1 MPVGTSLHA
10 SYAVQAFFIVSGFYM
25 SLVLSGKYQSSRL
38 IDFYRTRFLKIMPL
52 YYVSLILM
60 LSLNIG
66 VHNWGLNFFEYLYSD
81 RFANDL
87 YPLIM
92 INPMLLSPD
101 WTSLAGSFILFISQ
115 ITLVG
120 QEWVYFLATDAQGI
134 SYAGEFIG
142 TDNYLDHSFQVV
154 RDNAGVRIF
163 IPTLE
168 TPQIFLASYLLI
180 PQAWS
185 LSHELMFY
193 LLVPFL
199 VRLKNWSLLLVALV
213 FFLSRVYFLE
223 VQDLG
228 MMNWYEFKF
237 FPFELCFFL
246 AGMLSHRLFQYL
258 EENVIKESRRF
269 RLPAILLLVIAM
281 FSVGSLPGYSNWVF
295 YGMLVLLLP
304 FAFEGSDIRD
314 VKMFESPLRSRLNK
328 LDRRAGELAY
338 PLYTSH
344 LAIVVF
350 MYALIP
356 DLTSNIGQL
365 WSTFIILIST
375 LMLAMLLLKFV
386 QDPVDQY
393 RRDKL
398 SNATQLSRAERRRL
412 QRGKT

>member
-1 MPVGTSLHA
+1 
-10 SYAVQAFFIVSGFYM
+10 
-25 SLVLSGKYQSSRL
+25 
-38 IDFYRTRFLKIMPL
+38 
-52 YYVSLILM
+52 LILM
-60 LSLNIG
+60 FILYAG
-66 VHNWGLNFFEYLYSD
+66 VHQWGVDFFDYIYSD
-81 RFANDL
+81 RIRDDL
-87 YPLIM
+87 YPLIIGNTTF
-92 INPMLLSPD
+92 INGSWLNGLS
-101 WTSLAGSFILFISQ
+101 SLILSISQ

-120 QEWVYFLATDAQGI
+120 QEWVYFLATDQENVLWNSEFMSSA
-134 SYAGEFIG
+134 SYI
-142 TDNYLDHSFQVV
+142 DHSFVASANNRQ
-154 RDNAGVRIF
+154 ATIF

-168 TPQIFLASYLLI
+168 TPTIFLSSYLFI

-199 VRLKNWSLLLVALV
+199 ARLKNWSLLLVALV
-213 FFLSRVYFLE
+213 FFSSRVYFLE
-223 VQDLG
+223 VQDLQ

-258 EENVIKESRRF
+258 EENVFKESRRF

-375 LMLAMLLLKFV
+375 LMLAILLLKFV